1 MQKIPDVDVLLLRF
15 LILIL
20 ESSHQD
26 KVMLC
31 SLLTT
36 LSLFGFIL
44 PIFDSNS
51 QSLSWCYEDI
61 SAKWATRAFV
71 CFSASNF
78 TRIKQ
83 QQQQQQRQISP
94 NFRGKYLSH
103 VLTLNLLL
111 AACSLILP
119 WHPGLSCFC
128 LFKTKKKK
136 HLSMRG
142 QGRAAVP
149 SANSL
154 CSLDCLL
161 SHPAL
166 QPLSCCLLLFGSWTQ
181 IPENVYSTVTFAS
194 FHALIWSAV
203 DCLSVSLSASL
214 EGKRWTSGI
223 FWTLTKSLCALQA
236 VQVQN
241 SSL

>member
-1 MQKIPDVDVLLLRF
+1 MQKIPDVDDLLLRF

-36 LSLFGFIL
+36 LSLFGFLL

-61 SAKWATRAFV
+61 TAKWATRAFV

-78 TRIKQ
+78 TRIK
-83 QQQQQQRQISP
+83 QQQQQRQISP

-128 LFKTKKKK
+128 LFKKKKNIWVWGVK
-136 HLSMRG
+136 AG
-142 QGRAAVP
+142 QRSRLP
-149 SANSL
+149 TR
-154 CSLDCLL
+154 C
-161 SHPAL
+161 AL
-166 QPLSCCLLLFGSWTQ
+166 WIACCLTLPCNHFLAVCCCLVAEHKSQKMFTPPLRLLHFT
-181 IPENVYSTVTFAS
+181 
-194 FHALIWSAV
+194 H
-203 DCLSVSLSASL
+203 
-214 EGKRWTSGI
+214 
-223 FWTLTKSLCALQA
+223 
-236 VQVQN
+236 
-241 SSL
+241 